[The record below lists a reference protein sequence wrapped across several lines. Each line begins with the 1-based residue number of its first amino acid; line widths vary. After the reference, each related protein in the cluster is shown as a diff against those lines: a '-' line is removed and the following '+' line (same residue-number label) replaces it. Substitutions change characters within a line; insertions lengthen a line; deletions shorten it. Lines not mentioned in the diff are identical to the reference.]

1 MYIAHFLLLYYAV
14 QYAQRLTGE
23 TFPDFS
29 FQAGLI
35 YIAIFVGA
43 TIIVSYATFVLIE
56 QPFQRIGAALA
67 IRCGQRAGVRRR
79 GSSAPIR
86 DRASRTRGHKRLNE
100 GDFFRPERHLLII
113 DLRNDVVLALPMRL
127 SVASITAARVWT
139 S

>member
-67 IRCGQRAGVRRR
+67 IRCGQQGWRQAAGFFGTDTR
-79 GSSAPIR
+79 SSISH
-86 DRASRTRGHKRLNE
+86 SR
-100 GDFFRPERHLLII
+100 P
-113 DLRNDVVLALPMRL
+113 
-127 SVASITAARVWT
+127 
-139 S
+139 